1 MQHLFEKL
9 REDTLHWR
17 KEGYPCPES
26 PLIGEILRYQFEGE
40 PQEQISL
47 KYLREPQFQSLELY
61 WYLRLVLK
69 TPHIVELYRH
79 YYDTGDIR
87 DFCEAFGIPI
97 TPSELILIRDVDAI
111 IDLIENTPEFVKQKQ
126 IDPVYEAVTLP
137 YPSYIFALAMGTG
150 KTILIGTIIATEF
163 AMALRYPDA
172 EFMKNA
178 LVFAPGT
185 TIIESLREISDIP
198 FDQIL
203 PASLHR
209 DFLANLKITYPQT
222 GAKEIQVQT
231 GSIYNV
237 IVTNTEKIS
246 LRANLKQRKN
256 QTLFE
261 FEEKKEQAELEA
273 NLRLQKITSLPS
285 LGVFS
290 DEAHHTY
297 GNKIDAE
304 LKRVRETV
312 NYIHEKTKLVA
323 VVNTTGTPYAK
334 KQMLREVVA
343 WYSLGEGIKDNILK
357 SLHNGIV
364 QYPIGMIPD
373 ADVIRSVI
381 NDFFDNYGD
390 VSLPDGAK
398 AKIAFYF
405 KTQEHLDT
413 SHQHIQNALTE
424 RAESPTQILVN
435 TQKSS
440 PQEIDEFNQLNNP
453 DNQKRIILLIGK
465 GTEGW
470 NCPSLFAC
478 ALIKEQTTS
487 SNFILQASTRCLR
500 QVEGNTRTAKIFLDM
515 KNSAILDKELQANF
529 GTTLG
534 ELRTQDAETQE
545 IALRI
550 RKPDLPKL
558 KIMQLV
564 RRVVP
569 LENAPT
575 DIQFQ
580 LPTDVEKTPPAF
592 RSILTPDFTQR
603 GTSPLT
609 GLGQQAEVEIANR
622 TTDCYTLAR
631 RLATNYHLSAME
643 TLKTLKRLYPE
654 GQVPSKH
661 LDSLCKQV
669 EDQQQN
675 YEVIEEQIT
684 EHLALIRIHDDDGNL
699 LFEKDEVED
708 CYVHKVRLRKSKVD
722 LLLNEADL
730 EDNQDVSFHYVPY
743 DFDSGPEQ
751 QFFKTILATLNQS
764 VADVKVFVFTGGLTN
779 TKKTDFHFEYKGSD
793 NNFHRY
799 FPDFVIVKNTG
810 EFYIVEIKSE
820 SERRDPDVIAK
831 KKAVEH
837 LAKLQPDAHFEY
849 KVIYTR
855 DAFLQENFDEMQKI
869 REWIYGNEPSQN
881 SEDWTKLLQVMNS
894 VHQQNR
900 GISEEEVYQDVERAV
915 AELRQEEYDKQKK
928 TTRRS

>member
-9 REDTLHWR
+9 RDDTLKWR
-17 KEGYPCPES
+17 KDGYPCPDY

-40 PQEQISL
+40 TGDRVHL

-69 TPHIVELYRH
+69 TPHIIDLYKH

-87 DFCEAFGIPI
+87 DFCEAFGIPLTPNDLIYI
-97 TPSELILIRDVDAI
+97 TNVDAVI
-111 IDLIENTPEFVKQKQ
+111 NLVENNPDFVKLKQ

-150 KTILIGTIIATEF
+150 KTVLIGTIIATEF
-163 AMALRYPDA
+163 AMALRYPEGD
-172 EFMKNA
+172 FMKNA

-203 PASLHR
+203 PASLYR

-222 GAKEIQVQT
+222 GVKEIQVQD

-237 IVTNTEKIS
+237 IVTNTEKIA
-246 LRANLKQRKN
+246 LRANVKKRSN
-256 QTLFE
+256 QTELA

-273 NLRLQKITSLPS
+273 NLRLQKITSLPN
-285 LGVFS
+285 LGIFS

-312 NYIHEKTKLVA
+312 NYIHEKTHLIA
-323 VVNTTGTPYAK
+323 VINTTGTPYAK
-334 KQMLREVVA
+334 RQMLREVVA
-343 WYSLGEGIKDNILK
+343 WYSLGEGIKDDILK

-364 QYPIGMIPD
+364 QYPIGTIPD
-373 ADVIRSVI
+373 QDVIRNVI

-405 KTQEHLDT
+405 RTQEHLEA

-424 RAESPTQILVN
+424 IGESTTQILVN

-440 PQEIDEFNQLNNP
+440 PQEIDEFKRLNNP
-453 DNQKRIILLIGK
+453 DSQKRIILLIGK

-500 QVEGNTRTAKIFLDM
+500 QVKGNTHTAKIFLDT
-515 KNSAILDKELQANF
+515 KNSTILDKELQANF

-534 ELRTQDAETQE
+534 ELRTQDTETE
-545 IALRI
+545 EVALRI
-550 RKPDLPKL
+550 RKTDVPKL
-558 KIMQLV
+558 QIMQLV
-564 RRVVP
+564 RKVVP
-569 LENAPT
+569 LENTPKT
-575 DIQFQ
+575 IQ
-580 LPTDVEKTPPAF
+580 LHKPTDVEEAPPAF

-603 GTSPLT
+603 STSPLT
-609 GLGQQAEVEIANR
+609 ALGAQDEVEIANR

-631 RLATNYHLSAME
+631 RLATNYHLSMME
-643 TLKTLKRLYPE
+643 TLKNLKKLYPE
-654 GQVPSKH
+654 GQIPYKH
-661 LDSLCKQV
+661 FDSLCKQV

-675 YEVIEEQIT
+675 YEVIEEHIA
-684 EHLALIRIHDDDGNL
+684 EHLAA
-699 LFEKDEVED
+699 
-708 CYVHKVRLRKSKVD
+708 Y
-722 LLLNEADL
+722 
-730 EDNQDVSFHYVPY
+730 PY
-743 DFDSGPEQ
+743 P
-751 QFFKTILATLNQS
+751 
-764 VADVKVFVFTGGLTN
+764 
-779 TKKTDFHFEYKGSD
+779 
-793 NNFHRY
+793 R
-799 FPDFVIVKNTG
+799 
-810 EFYIVEIKSE
+810 
-820 SERRDPDVIAK
+820 
-831 KKAVEH
+831 
-837 LAKLQPDAHFEY
+837 
-849 KVIYTR
+849 
-855 DAFLQENFDEMQKI
+855 
-869 REWIYGNEPSQN
+869 
-881 SEDWTKLLQVMNS
+881 
-894 VHQQNR
+894 
-900 GISEEEVYQDVERAV
+900 
-915 AELRQEEYDKQKK
+915 
-928 TTRRS
+928 

>member
-9 REDTLHWR
+9 REDTLNWR
-17 KEGYPCPES
+17 NEGYPCQDY

-40 PQEQISL
+40 PPEQISL

-61 WYLRLVLK
+61 WFLRLMLK
-69 TPHIVELYRH
+69 TPHIVDLYKH
-79 YYDTGDIR
+79 YYSDDKR
-87 DFCEAFGIPI
+87 DFFEAFGIPI
-97 TPSELILIRDVDAI
+97 DPAELQWIPDVDSVI
-111 IDLIENTPEFVKQKQ
+111 KRIKNDPEFVRQKR
-126 IDPVYEAVTLP
+126 IDPVHEAVTLP

-150 KTILIGTIIATEF
+150 KTVLIGTIIATEF
-163 AMALRYPDA
+163 AMALRYPEGA
-172 EFMKNA
+172 ESPHLAGETHFMKNA

-198 FDQIL
+198 FDQVL
-203 PASLHR
+203 PASLYR

-222 GAKEIQVQT
+222 GAKEIQVQD

-237 IVTNTEKIS
+237 IVTNTEKIA
-246 LRANLKQRKN
+246 LRANVKKRSN
-256 QTLFE
+256 QTELA

-273 NLRLQKITSLPS
+273 NLRLQKITSLPN
-285 LGVFS
+285 LGIFS

-312 NYIHEKTKLVA
+312 NYIHEKTPLIA
-323 VVNTTGTPYAK
+323 VINTTGTPYAK
-334 KQMLREVVA
+334 RQMLREVVA

-364 QYPIGMIPD
+364 QYPIGTIPD
-373 ADVIRSVI
+373 ADVIRNVI

-405 KTQEHLDT
+405 RTQEHLDA

-424 RAESPTQILVN
+424 IGESTAQILVN
-435 TQKSS
+435 TQKSN
-440 PQEIDEFNQLNNP
+440 QTEIDEFNRLNNP
-453 DNQKRIILLIGK
+453 ESQKRIILLIGK

-500 QVEGNTRTAKIFLDM
+500 QVKGNTHTAKIFLDT
-515 KNSAILDKELQANF
+515 KNSTILDKELQANF

-534 ELRTQDAETQE
+534 ELRTQDTETE
-545 IALRI
+545 EVALRI
-550 RKPDLPKL
+550 RKTDVPKL
-558 KIMQLV
+558 QIMQLV
-564 RRVVP
+564 SRVVP
-569 LENAPT
+569 LANTPKKIQLRVPT
-575 DIQFQ
+575 DIR
-580 LPTDVEKTPPAF
+580 ETPPAF

-603 GTSPLT
+603 STSPLT
-609 GLGQQAEVEIANR
+609 ALGAQDEVEIANR

-631 RLATNYHLSAME
+631 RLATNYHLSMME
-643 TLKTLKRLYPE
+643 TLKNLKKLYPE
-654 GQVPSKH
+654 GQVPYKH
-661 LDSLCKQV
+661 FDSLCKQV

-675 YEVIEEQIT
+675 YEVIEEHIA

-699 LFEKDEVED
+699 LFEKDD
-708 CYVHKVRLRKSKVD
+708 TDGSYVHKVRLRKNKVD
-722 LLLNEADL
+722 FLLSKDDL
-730 EDNQDVSFHYVPY
+730 DDTHDVSFHYKPY

-751 QFFKTILATLNQS
+751 QFFKTILSTLNQS
-764 VADVKVFVFTGGLTN
+764 VADVEVFLFTGSLTN
-779 TKKTDFHFEYKGSD
+779 TKKTDFHFEYKGTD
-793 NNFHRY
+793 NNYHRY

-820 SERRDPDVIAK
+820 NERRDPDVIAK
-831 KKAVEH
+831 KKAVQR

-849 KVIYTR
+849 HVIYTK
-855 DAFLQENFDEMQKI
+855 DVFLQENIDEMQKI
-869 REWIYGNEPSQN
+869 REWIYRNEH
-881 SEDWTKLLQVMNS
+881 L
-894 VHQQNR
+894 
-900 GISEEEVYQDVERAV
+900 
-915 AELRQEEYDKQKK
+915 
-928 TTRRS
+928 

>member
-1 MQHLFEKL
+1 MQHLYEKL
-9 REDTLHWR
+9 REDTLKWR
-17 KEGYPCPES
+17 KDGYPCQDYS
-26 PLIGEILRYQFEGE
+26 LIGEVLRYQFEGE
-40 PQEQISL
+40 AGDRVHL

-61 WYLRLVLK
+61 WFIRLVLK
-69 TPHIVELYRH
+69 TPHIVDLYKH

-97 TPSELILIRDVDAI
+97 TPNEAMLIQNVDAI
-111 IDLIENTPEFVKQKQ
+111 IDLVKEKPEFFKQKG

-150 KTILIGTIIATEF
+150 KTVLIGTIIATEF
-163 AMALRYPDA
+163 AMALRYP
-172 EFMKNA
+172 EGNFMKNA

-203 PASLHR
+203 PPSLHR

-222 GAKEIQVQT
+222 GAKDIQVQA
-231 GSIYNV
+231 GSAYNV

-256 QTLFE
+256 QSLFE
-261 FEEKKEQAELEA
+261 FEEKKEKAELEA
-273 NLRLQKITSLPS
+273 NLRLQKITSLPN
-285 LGVFS
+285 LGIFS

-297 GNKIDAE
+297 GNKIDTE

-312 NYIHEKTKLVA
+312 NYINEKTPLVA
-323 VVNTTGTPYAK
+323 VINTTGTPYAK
-334 KQMLREVVA
+334 RQMLREVVA
-343 WYSLGEGIKDNILK
+343 WYSLGEGIRDNILK
-357 SLHNGIV
+357 SLHDGIV
-364 QYPIGMIPD
+364 QYPIGTIPD
-373 ADVIRSVI
+373 QDVIRSVI

-424 RAESPTQILVN
+424 RGESTTQVLVN

-440 PQEIDEFNQLNNP
+440 QQEIDEFNRLNNP
-453 DNQKRIILLIGK
+453 DSQKRVILLIGK

-500 QVEGNTRTAKIFLDM
+500 QVKGNTRTAKIFLDT
-515 KNSAILDKELQANF
+515 KNSTILDKELQANF

-534 ELRTQDAETQE
+534 ELRTQDTETE
-545 IALRI
+545 EVVLRI

-564 RRVVP
+564 RKVVP
-569 LENAPT
+569 LENAPKS
-575 DIQFQ
+575 IQ
-580 LPTDVEKTPPAF
+580 LRVPTDLEETPPAF
-592 RSILTPDFTQR
+592 RSILTPDFSQR
-603 GTSPLT
+603 GASPLT
-609 GLGQQAEVEIANR
+609 ALGAQDEVEIANR

-631 RLATNYHLSAME
+631 RLATNYHLSVIE
-643 TLKTLKRLYPE
+643 TLKSLKKLYPN
-654 GQVPSKH
+654 GQVPYEH
-661 LDSLCKQV
+661 FNSLCKQV

-675 YEVIEEQIT
+675 YEVIEETIT
-684 EHLALIRIHDDDGNL
+684 ESLALIRIHDDDGTL
-699 LFEKDEVED
+699 LFEKDEAED
-708 CYVHKVRLRKSKVD
+708 CYVHKVRLRKSKAD
-722 LLLNEADL
+722 LLLSDEDL
-730 EDNQDVSFHYVPY
+730 DDNHDVGFHYTPY

-751 QFFKTILATLNQS
+751 HFFKTILLTLNQS
-764 VADVKVFVFTGGLTN
+764 AADVEVFLFTGSLTN
-779 TKKTDFHFEYKGSD
+779 TKKTDFHFEYKGVD
-793 NNFHRY
+793 NNYHRY

-820 SERRDPDVIAK
+820 SERGAPDVVAK
-831 KKAVEH
+831 KKAVKR
-837 LAKLQPDAHFEY
+837 LAKLQPDAHFKY
-849 KVIYTR
+849 KVIYTK
-855 DAFLQENFDEMQKI
+855 DAFLQENIDEMQKI
-869 REWIYGNEPSQN
+869 REWIYGNEHKVN
-881 SEDWTKLLQVMNS
+881 K
-894 VHQQNR
+894 
-900 GISEEEVYQDVERAV
+900 
-915 AELRQEEYDKQKK
+915 
-928 TTRRS
+928 

>member
-9 REDTLHWR
+9 RDDTLNWR
-17 KEGYPCPES
+17 NTGYPCPEY
-26 PLIGEILRYQFEGE
+26 PLIGEILRYQCEGE
-40 PQEQISL
+40 PPEEISL
-47 KYLREPQFQSLELY
+47 KYLRHPQFQSLELY

-69 TPHIVELYRH
+69 TPHIVKLYRH
-79 YYDTGDIR
+79 YYDTDDIR

-97 TPSELILIRDVDAI
+97 SPQELILIRDVDAI
-111 IDLIENTPEFVKQKQ
+111 LNLVENTPEFVKQKR

-150 KTILIGTIIATEF
+150 KTVLIGTIIATEF
-163 AMALRYPDA
+163 AMALRYPEGD
-172 EFMKNA
+172 FMKNA

-198 FDQIL
+198 FDQVL

-209 DFLANLKITYPQT
+209 DFLANLKITYPQA
-222 GAKEIQVQT
+222 GAKDIQVQT
-231 GSIYNV
+231 NSSYNV
-237 IVTNTEKIS
+237 VVTNTEKIA
-246 LRANLKQRKN
+246 LRAHVRKRRN
-256 QTLFE
+256 QTELE
-261 FEEKKEQAELEA
+261 FAEKKEQAELEA
-273 NLRLQKITSLPS
+273 NLRLQKITSLPR

-312 NYIHEKTKLVA
+312 NYIHEKTSLVA
-323 VVNTTGTPYAK
+323 VINTTGTPYAK
-334 KQMLREVVA
+334 RQMLREVVA

-364 QYPIGMIPD
+364 QYPIGTIPD
-373 ADVIRSVI
+373 ADVMRNVI
-381 NDFFDNYGD
+381 NDFFDNYGN
-390 VSLPDGAK
+390 VSLPNGAK

-413 SHQHIQNALTE
+413 SHQHIQNALTQ
-424 RAESPTQILVN
+424 RRESTTQILVN

-440 PQEIDEFNQLNNP
+440 PQEIDEFNHLNNP
-453 DNQKRIILLIGK
+453 DSQKRVILLIGK

-500 QVEGNTRTAKIFLDM
+500 QVKGNTHTAKIFLDR
-515 KNSAILDKELQANF
+515 KNSAILDRELQANF

-534 ELRTQDAETQE
+534 ELRAQDAETQD

-558 KIMQLV
+558 KIMQWV

-569 LENAPT
+569 LETAPKK
-575 DIQFQ
+575 IQLH
-580 LPTDVEKTPPAF
+580 LPTADVEKTPPAF
-592 RSILTPDFTQR
+592 RSILTPDFTHR
-603 GTSPLT
+603 GASPLT
-609 GLGQQAEVEIANR
+609 TLGTQDEVEIANQ

-643 TLKTLKRLYPE
+643 TLKSLKSLYPE
-654 GQVPSKH
+654 GQVPAKH
-661 LDSLCKQV
+661 YYSLCKQV
-669 EDQQQN
+669 EEQQQN
-675 YEVIEEQIT
+675 YEVIEETIT
-684 EHLALIRIHDDDGNL
+684 KHLALIRTHDDDGNP
-699 LFEKDEVED
+699 LFEKDAVEN
-708 CYVHKVRLRKSKVD
+708 CYVHKVRVRKSKID
-722 LLLNEADL
+722 LLLSECDL
-730 EDNQDVSFHYVPY
+730 DDNHDVSYHYTPY
-743 DFDSGPEQ
+743 NFDSSPEQ
-751 QFFKTILATLNQS
+751 NFFKKVLATLNQS
-764 VADVKVFVFTGGLTN
+764 VADIKMLLFTGSLTN
-779 TKKTDFHFEYKGSD
+779 TKKTDFHFEYKGAD
-793 NNFHRY
+793 NNYHRY

-820 SERRDPDVIAK
+820 SERGDPTVVAK
-831 KKAVEH
+831 EKAVER
-837 LAKLQPDAHFEY
+837 LKNLQPDVHFEY

-855 DAFLQENFDEMQKI
+855 DAFLQENLDDETRTI
-869 REWIYGNEPSQN
+869 REWIYGTDIKGEA
-881 SEDWTKLLQVMNS
+881 L
-894 VHQQNR
+894 
-900 GISEEEVYQDVERAV
+900 
-915 AELRQEEYDKQKK
+915 
-928 TTRRS
+928 

>member
-1 MQHLFEKL
+1 MPHLFEKL
-9 REDTLHWR
+9 RDDTLKWR
-17 KEGYPCPES
+17 KDGYPCQDY

-40 PQEQISL
+40 ADDRVQL

-69 TPHIVELYRH
+69 TPHIVDLYKH

-97 TPSELILIRDVDAI
+97 TPEEVLLIRKIDQL
-111 IDLIENTPEFVKQKQ
+111 IDLVKEEPEFVKRKR
-126 IDPVYEAVTLP
+126 IDPVYEAVMLP

-150 KTILIGTIIATEF
+150 KTVLIGTIIATEF
-163 AMALRYPDA
+163 AMALRYPEN

-203 PASLHR
+203 PPSLHR

-231 GSIYNV
+231 GSTYNV
-237 IVTNTEKIS
+237 IVTNTEKIA
-246 LRANLKQRKN
+246 LRANVKKRSN
-256 QTLFE
+256 QTELA

-273 NLRLQKITSLPS
+273 NLRLQKITSLPN
-285 LGVFS
+285 LGIFS

-297 GNKIDAE
+297 GNTIDKE

-312 NYIHEKTKLVA
+312 NYIHEKTPLVA
-323 VVNTTGTPYAK
+323 VINTTGTPYSK
-334 KQMLREVVA
+334 RQMLREVVA

-364 QYPIGMIPD
+364 QYPIGIIPD
-373 ADVIRSVI
+373 EDVISSVI

-405 KTQEHLDT
+405 RTQEHLDA

-424 RAESPTQILVN
+424 IGESTTQILVN

-440 PQEIDEFNQLNNP
+440 PQEVDEFNRLN
-453 DNQKRIILLIGK
+453 DSDSQKRIILLIGK

-500 QVEGNTRTAKIFLDM
+500 QVKGNTRTAKIFLDT
-515 KNSAILDKELQANF
+515 KNSTILDKELQANF

-534 ELRTQDAETQE
+534 ELRTQDTETQE
-545 IALRI
+545 VALRI
-550 RKPDLPKL
+550 RKTDLPKL
-558 KIMQLV
+558 QIMQLV

-569 LENAPT
+569 LENTPKAIQLHIPT
-575 DIQFQ
+575 DIR
-580 LPTDVEKTPPAF
+580 ETPPAF

-603 GTSPLT
+603 SASPLT
-609 GLGQQAEVEIANR
+609 ALGAQDEVEITNR

-631 RLATNYHLSAME
+631 RLATNYHLSVME
-643 TLKTLKRLYPE
+643 TLKNLKKLYPE
-654 GQVPSKH
+654 GQIPYAH
-661 LDSLCKQV
+661 FDSLCKQV

-675 YEVIEEQIT
+675 YEVIEEHIA

-699 LFEKDEVED
+699 LFEKDD
-708 CYVHKVRLRKSKVD
+708 TDGSYVHKVRLRKSKAD
-722 LLLNEADL
+722 LLLSEQDL
-730 EDNQDVSFHYVPY
+730 DDNHDVSFHYMPY

-751 QFFKTILATLNQS
+751 QFFKTILLTLNDS
-764 VADVKVFVFTGGLTN
+764 IADVEVFLFTGSLTN
-779 TKKTDFHFEYKGSD
+779 TKKTDFHFEYKGAD
-793 NNFHRY
+793 NNYHRY

-820 SERRDPDVIAK
+820 NERDHPDVVAK
-831 KKAVEH
+831 KKAVKR

-855 DAFLQENFDEMQKI
+855 DAFLQENLDEMQTI
-869 REWIYGNEPSQN
+869 RKWIYANEPLQN
-881 SEDWTKLLQVMNS
+881 DGENNL
-894 VHQQNR
+894 
-900 GISEEEVYQDVERAV
+900 A
-915 AELRQEEYDKQKK
+915 
-928 TTRRS
+928 

>member
-9 REDTLHWR
+9 RDDTLNWR
-17 KEGYPCPES
+17 KDGYPCQDY

-40 PQEQISL
+40 ADDRVHL

-61 WYLRLVLK
+61 WFLRLVLK
-69 TPHIVELYRH
+69 TPHIVDIYKH

-87 DFCEAFGIPI
+87 DFCEAFGIPLTPNDLIYI
-97 TPSELILIRDVDAI
+97 TNVDAVI
-111 IDLIENTPEFVKQKQ
+111 NLVEHTPEFVKLKG

-150 KTILIGTIIATEF
+150 KTVLIGAIIATEF
-163 AMALRYPDA
+163 AMALRYP
-172 EFMKNA
+172 EGNFMKNA

-198 FDQIL
+198 FDQVL

-222 GAKEIQVQT
+222 GAKEIQVQA
-231 GSIYNV
+231 GSTYNV
-237 IVTNTEKIS
+237 IVTNTEKIA
-246 LRANLKQRKN
+246 LRANLKKRSN
-256 QTLFE
+256 QTELE

-312 NYIHEKTKLVA
+312 NYIHEKTPLVA
-323 VVNTTGTPYAK
+323 VINTTGTPYAK
-334 KQMLREVVA
+334 RQMLREVVA

-364 QYPIGMIPD
+364 QYPIGMMPD

-381 NDFFDNYGD
+381 DDFFDHYGD
-390 VSLPDGAK
+390 ISLPGGAK

-413 SHQHIQNALTE
+413 SHQYIQNALTQ
-424 RAESPTQILVN
+424 RRESTTQILVN

-440 PQEIDEFNQLNNP
+440 PQEIDEFKRLNNS
-453 DNQKRIILLIGK
+453 DSQKRIILLIGK

-500 QVEGNTRTAKIFLDM
+500 QVKGNTHTAKIFLDT
-515 KNSAILDKELQANF
+515 KNSTILDKELQANF

-534 ELRTQDAETQE
+534 ELRKQDAETE
-545 IALRI
+545 EFALRI

-569 LENAPT
+569 LENAPKE
-575 DIQFQ
+575 IQ
-580 LPTDVEKTPPAF
+580 LHKPTDVGETLAAF

-603 GTSPLT
+603 GASPLT
-609 GLGQQAEVEIANR
+609 ALGTQDEVEITNR

-631 RLATNYHLSAME
+631 RLATNYHLSVME
-643 TLKTLKRLYPE
+643 TLKSLKSLYPE
-654 GQVPSKH
+654 GQVPYKH
-661 LDSLCKQV
+661 FDSLCKQV

-675 YEVIEEQIT
+675 YQVIEEQIA

-699 LFEKDEVED
+699 LFEKDDTED
-708 CYVHKVRLRKSKVD
+708 CYVHKVRLRKSKAD
-722 LLLNEADL
+722 LLLSKEDL
-730 EDNQDVSFHYVPY
+730 DDSHGVSFHYMPY

-751 QFFKTILATLNQS
+751 NFFKTILATLNQS
-764 VADVKVFVFTGGLTN
+764 VADVKVFLFTGSLTN
-779 TKKTDFHFEYKGSD
+779 TKKTDFHFEYKGTD
-793 NNFHRY
+793 NNYHRY

-820 SERRDPDVIAK
+820 SERGDPIVVAK
-831 KKAVEH
+831 EKAVER
-837 LAKLQPDAHFEY
+837 LKNLQPEAHFEY

-855 DAFLQENFDEMQKI
+855 DAFLQENLDEMQTI
-869 REWIYGNEPSQN
+869 REWIYGNESLQN
-881 SEDWTKLLQVMNS
+881 DSE
-894 VHQQNR
+894 
-900 GISEEEVYQDVERAV
+900 II
-915 AELRQEEYDKQKK
+915 
-928 TTRRS
+928 

>member
-9 REDTLHWR
+9 REDVLKWR
-17 KEGYPCPES
+17 KDGYPCQDY
-26 PLIGEILRYQFEGE
+26 PLIGEVLHYQFEGE
-40 PQEQISL
+40 ADNRVHL

-61 WYLRLVLK
+61 WYIRLVLE
-69 TPHIVELYRH
+69 TPHIVDLYKH

-87 DFCEAFGIPI
+87 DFCEAFGIPLS
-97 TPSELILIRDVDAI
+97 PEELLLIRK
-111 IDLIENTPEFVKQKQ
+111 IDQLIELVKEEPEFVKRKK
-126 IDPVYEAVTLP
+126 IDPVYEAVTLD

-150 KTILIGTIIATEF
+150 KTVLIGTIIATEF
-163 AMALRYPDA
+163 AMALRYP
-172 EFMKNA
+172 ENSFMKNA

-198 FDQIL
+198 FEQIL
-203 PASLHR
+203 PPSLHR

-222 GAKEIQVQT
+222 GAKDIQVQAR
-231 GSIYNV
+231 SAYNI
-237 IVTNTEKIS
+237 IVTNTEKIA
-246 LRANLKQRKN
+246 LRANVKKRSN
-256 QTLFE
+256 QTEFE

-273 NLRLQKITSLPS
+273 NLRLQKITSLPN

-297 GNKIDAE
+297 GNKIDTE

-312 NYIHEKTKLVA
+312 NYIHEKTPLVA
-323 VVNTTGTPYAK
+323 VINTTGTPYAK
-334 KQMLREVVA
+334 RQMLREVVA

-364 QYPIGMIPD
+364 QYPIGTIPD
-373 ADVIRSVI
+373 QDVIRSVI
-381 NDFFDNYGD
+381 NDFFENYGD

-405 KTQEHLDT
+405 RTQEHLDA
-413 SHQHIQNALTE
+413 SHQHIQNAL
-424 RAESPTQILVN
+424 AEIGESSTQILVN

-440 PQEIDEFNQLNNP
+440 QSDIDEFNRLNNP
-453 DNQKRIILLIGK
+453 DSQKRIILLIGK

-500 QVEGNTRTAKIFLDM
+500 QVKGNTRTAKIFLDT
-515 KNSAILDKELQANF
+515 KNSTILDKELQANF

-534 ELRTQDAETQE
+534 ELRTQDTETE
-545 IALRI
+545 EVVLSI

-558 KIMQLV
+558 KIVQLV

-569 LENAPT
+569 LENVPKEV
-575 DIQFQ
+575 Q
-580 LPTDVEKTPPAF
+580 LSMPTDVEQTAPAY
-592 RSILTPDFTQR
+592 RSILTPDFSQR

-609 GLGQQAEVEIANR
+609 GLGQKDGVKITDQTA
-622 TTDCYTLAR
+622 DCYTLAR
-631 RLATNYHLSAME
+631 RLATNYHLSVMK
-643 TLKTLKRLYPE
+643 TLENLKRLYPE
-654 GQVPSKH
+654 GQVPYKH
-661 LDSLCKQV
+661 FDSLCKQV

-675 YEVIEEQIT
+675 YEVVEEEVI

-699 LFEKDEVED
+699 LFEKDEDND
-708 CYVHKVRLRKSKVD
+708 CYVHRLRLRKSKLD
-722 LLLNEADL
+722 LLLNENDL
-730 EDNQDVSFHYVPY
+730 NDNHDVSYHYTPY

-751 QFFKTILATLNQS
+751 SFFKEILATLNQS
-764 VADVKVFVFTGGLTN
+764 VADVKVFLFTGSLTN
-779 TKKTDFHFEYKGSD
+779 TKRTDFHFEYKGVD
-793 NNFHRY
+793 NNYHRY

-820 SERRDPDVIAK
+820 SERGNATVEAK
-831 KKAVEH
+831 KKAVKR

-849 KVIYTR
+849 KLIYTK

-869 REWIYGNEPSQN
+869 REWIYG
-881 SEDWTKLLQVMNS
+881 
-894 VHQQNR
+894 
-900 GISEEEVYQDVERAV
+900 ERT
-915 AELRQEEYDKQKK
+915 Q
-928 TTRRS
+928 

>member
-9 REDTLHWR
+9 REDTLNWR
-17 KEGYPCPES
+17 KDGYPCHDY

-40 PQEQISL
+40 ADDRVQL

-97 TPSELILIRDVDAI
+97 SPQELILIRDVDAI
-111 IDLIENTPEFVKQKQ
+111 IDLVENNSEFVKQKR
-126 IDPVYEAVTLP
+126 IDHVYEAVTLP

-150 KTILIGTIIATEF
+150 KTVLIGTIIATEF
-163 AMALRYPDA
+163 AMALRYPDGA
-172 EFMKNA
+172 ESPHLAGETHFMKNA

-185 TIIESLREISDIP
+185 TIIESLREISNIP

-203 PASLHR
+203 PPSLHR

-222 GAKEIQVQT
+222 GAKDIQVQA
-231 GSIYNV
+231 GSPYNV
-237 IVTNTEKIS
+237 IVTNTEKIA
-246 LRANLKQRKN
+246 LRANVKKRSN
-256 QTLFE
+256 QTEFA

-297 GNKIDAE
+297 GNKIDTE

-312 NYIHEKTKLVA
+312 NYIHEITPLIA
-323 VVNTTGTPYAK
+323 VINTTGTPYAK
-334 KQMLREVVA
+334 RQMLREVVA

-364 QYPIGMIPD
+364 QYPIGTIPD
-373 ADVIRSVI
+373 EDVISSVI

-390 VSLPDGAK
+390 VALPDGAK

-405 KTQEHLDT
+405 RTQEHLDA
-413 SHQHIQNALTE
+413 SLKHIQNALT
-424 RAESPTQILVN
+424 AIGESTTQILVN

-440 PQEIDEFNQLNNP
+440 QTEIDEFNRLN
-453 DNQKRIILLIGK
+453 DSDSQKRIILLIGK

-500 QVEGNTRTAKIFLDM
+500 QVKGNTHTAKIFLDT
-515 KNSAILDKELQANF
+515 KNSTILDKELQANF

-545 IALRI
+545 VALRI

-558 KIMQLV
+558 QIMQLV

-569 LENAPT
+569 LERMPKAIQLHIPT
-575 DIQFQ
+575 DIR
-580 LPTDVEKTPPAF
+580 KTSPAF

-603 GTSPLT
+603 STSPLT
-609 GLGQQAEVEIANR
+609 ALGAQDEVEIANR

-631 RLATNYHLSAME
+631 RLATNYHLSMME
-643 TLKTLKRLYPE
+643 ILKNLKKLYPE
-654 GQVPSKH
+654 GQIPYAH
-661 LDSLCKQV
+661 FDSLCKQV

-675 YEVIEEQIT
+675 YEVIEEHIA

-699 LFEKDEVED
+699 LFEKDD
-708 CYVHKVRLRKSKVD
+708 TDGSYVHKVRLRKSKAD
-722 LLLNEADL
+722 LLLREEDL
-730 EDNQDVSFHYVPY
+730 DDNHDVSYHYTPY
-743 DFDSGPEQ
+743 DFDSSPEQ
-751 QFFKTILATLNQS
+751 NFFKTILSTLNQS
-764 VADVKVFVFTGGLTN
+764 VADVEVFLFTGSLTN
-779 TKKTDFHFEYKGSD
+779 TKKTDFHFEYKGTD
-793 NNFHRY
+793 NNYHRY

-820 SERRDPDVIAK
+820 NERGHPDVVAK
-831 KKAVEH
+831 KKAVKR
-837 LAKLQPDAHFEY
+837 LAKLQPDTHFEY

-855 DAFLQENFDEMQKI
+855 DAFLQENLDEMQTI
-869 REWIYGNEPSQN
+869 RKWIYGNEPLQN
-881 SEDWTKLLQVMNS
+881 GGENNL
-894 VHQQNR
+894 
-900 GISEEEVYQDVERAV
+900 A
-915 AELRQEEYDKQKK
+915 
-928 TTRRS
+928 

>member
-1 MQHLFEKL
+1 MEHLFEKL
-9 REDTLHWR
+9 RDDTLNWR
-17 KEGYPCPES
+17 KEGYPCPDY
-26 PLIGEILRYQFEGE
+26 PLIGEVLRWQFEGE
-40 PQEQISL
+40 AEERVHL

-61 WYLRLVLK
+61 WFLRLVLK
-69 TPHIVELYRH
+69 TPHIVDLYKH

-97 TPSELILIRDVDAI
+97 TPNELILIRDVDAI
-111 IDLIENTPEFVKQKQ
+111 IDLVENNPEFVKQKR

-150 KTILIGTIIATEF
+150 KTVLIGTIIATEF
-163 AMALRYPDA
+163 AMALRYP
-172 EFMKNA
+172 EGGFMKNA

-198 FDQIL
+198 FDRIL
-203 PASLHR
+203 PPSLHH
-209 DFLANLKITYPQT
+209 DFLANLKITYPQA

-231 GSIYNV
+231 GSNYNV
-237 IVTNTEKIS
+237 IITNTEKIA
-246 LRANLKQRKN
+246 LRANVKKRSN
-256 QTLFE
+256 QTEIE
-261 FEEKKEQAELEA
+261 FEEKKGQAELEA

-297 GNKIDAE
+297 GNKIDTE

-323 VVNTTGTPYAK
+323 VINTTGTPYSK
-334 KQMLREVVA
+334 RQMLREVVA
-343 WYSLGEGIKDNILK
+343 WYSLGEGIRDNILK

-373 ADVIRSVI
+373 SDVIRSVI
-381 NDFFDNYGD
+381 KDFFDNYGN

-405 KTQEHLDT
+405 KTQEHLD
-413 SHQHIQNALTE
+413 SSELHIQNALTE
-424 RAESPTQILVN
+424 IGESHTQILKN

-440 PQEIDEFNQLNNP
+440 PQEIDEFNRLNNP
-453 DNQKRIILLIGK
+453 DSQKRIILLIGK

-500 QVEGNTRTAKIFLDM
+500 QVKDNTRMAKIFLDT
-515 KNSAILDKELQANF
+515 KNSTILDKELQASF
-529 GTTLG
+529 GITLG

-569 LENAPT
+569 LENAPKKIQLRPAT
-575 DIQFQ
+575 D
-580 LPTDVEKTPPAF
+580 LEETPPAF

-609 GLGQQAEVEIANR
+609 GLGQQDEVEITNR

-631 RLATNYHLSAME
+631 RLATNYHLSVME
-643 TLKTLKRLYPE
+643 TLKSLKSLYPE
-654 GQVPSKH
+654 GQIPYKH
-661 LDSLCKQV
+661 FDSLCKQV

-675 YEVIEEQIT
+675 YEVIEETIT

-699 LFEKDEVED
+699 LFEKDDAED
-708 CYVHKVRLRKSKVD
+708 CYFHKVRLRKSKVD
-722 LLLNEADL
+722 LLLSEEDL
-730 EDNQDVSFHYVPY
+730 DDNYDVSFHYMPY

-751 QFFKTILATLNQS
+751 NFFKTILATLNQS
-764 VADVKVFVFTGGLTN
+764 IADVKVFLFTGSLTN
-779 TKKTDFHFEYKGSD
+779 TKKTDFHFEYKGTD
-793 NNFHRY
+793 NNYHRY

-820 SERRDPDVIAK
+820 SERGDPTVVAK
-831 KKAVEH
+831 EKAVER
-837 LAKLQPDAHFEY
+837 LKKLQPDAHFEY
-849 KVIYTR
+849 KIIYTR
-855 DAFLQENFDEMQKI
+855 DAFLQENLNEMQTI
-869 REWIYGNEPSQN
+869 REWIYGDNETS
-881 SEDWTKLLQVMNS
+881 TF
-894 VHQQNR
+894 
-900 GISEEEVYQDVERAV
+900 
-915 AELRQEEYDKQKK
+915 
-928 TTRRS
+928 T